1 LWCIACFILAL
12 FDLNCIFLLG
22 IGGEIR
28 LAISSVTTA
37 ELVKKKKKTSIAQCL
52 LLGAKMG
59 QNEELA
65 KI

>member
-37 ELVKKKKKTSIAQCL
+37 ELVKKKKKNIYSSV
-52 LLGAKMG
+52 
-59 QNEELA
+59 LA
-65 KI
+65 AGSEDGTK